1 MRPQAERITWVNSFR
16 VGNKKEEDEAEKK
29 KLEEIIFSI
38 NKRRAERIQKYLPRW
53 YLVYQ
58 RFRLIFFLLMIVI
71 VDFVLLILIQGKSR
85 DSFGT
90 VFLLFFLIYPVALIA
105 DRIIAYLAVRKV
117 PLEVYYQDERH
128 Y

>member
-1 MRPQAERITWVNSFR
+1 MQ
-16 VGNKKEEDEAEKK
+16 AEKK
-29 KLEEIIFSI
+29 KLEEIISSI
-38 NKRRAERIQKYLPRW
+38 NKRRAERIQKYLLHW
-53 YLVYQ
+53 YFVYQ
-58 RFRLIFFLLMIVI
+58 RFRLIFFLLVIVI
-71 VDFVLLILIQGKSR
+71 VDFVLFIVIQSKSR